1 MSTSPGSGS
10 TLDVA
15 NEYLAAWQRKDEKAL
30 CALVHPNV
38 HFKWP
43 VAQFQGRDVF
53 VDGAR
58 TVLPILK
65 EFRVSAVAT
74 TGDRAIFAYDF
85 VCVDPIGTA
94 RTGRA
99 LITVKAGVTSDVE
112 SLFRPAARSKR
123 RRIVRGRRQNGK
135 TARIQFRGLGERAP
149 SALPSVG
156 GCTAA
161 IVRPGWRSRRFGDRL
176 SLDSRDL
183 IVRRKMRSR
192 QGRTPLDRQTLV
204 GVESF
209 RLPPYTLGCWVGGFC
224 VGAACGKPGAGE
236 LRSSVTAV
244 ADRGCAGGRTTTP
257 VIVGGFSW
265 PLRLTKPREG
275 IRRPSRSCVEM
286 LSGACAGDPCAGAT
300 VAALF
305 CGKGRPPKQY
315 RTHVH

>member
-53 VDGAR
+53 VDGSR

-112 SLFRPAARSKR
+112 LFFDPRP
-123 RRIVRGRRQNGK
+123 VRKGGESYEGVDRMGRPRGSSFVGSASGRR
-135 TARIQFRGLGERAP
+135 AR
-149 SALPSVG
+149 
-156 GCTAA
+156 C
-161 IVRPGWRSRRFGDRL
+161 
-176 SLDSRDL
+176 
-183 IVRRKMRSR
+183 
-192 QGRTPLDRQTLV
+192 
-204 GVESF
+204 
-209 RLPPYTLGCWVGGFC
+209 
-224 VGAACGKPGAGE
+224 
-236 LRSSVTAV
+236 
-244 ADRGCAGGRTTTP
+244 
-257 VIVGGFSW
+257 
-265 PLRLTKPREG
+265 
-275 IRRPSRSCVEM
+275 RPSEDVQQPS
-286 LSGACAGDPCAGAT
+286 SDPAGAR
-300 VAALF
+300 
-305 CGKGRPPKQY
+305 GDSEIG
-315 RTHVH
+315 